1 MSTLPPSPVPLPLVF
16 EALPLAG
23 PAAPPVSLDVPER
36 HTVVVLGDEDSGIG
50 LLGGYALGLERPTSG
65 RALVFG
71 TDIAALPGPERLAF
85 RRRVGYLPSGDGLL
99 QNLSLRDNVALP
111 LRFGSGASPRDI
123 EGRVNVMLTALRIA
137 APYQDL
143 ALGES
148 ISVDGACLTVERF
161 GPGWFTVHVVA
172 TSLERTAFGAYAAGR
187 KVNLERA
194 LAVGERLGGHLV
206 SGHVDGV
213 GRVTA
218 SRAAADAW
226 LLDLTLPP
234 AVAPQ

>member
-1 MSTLPPSPVPLPLVF
+1 MFTGIITAVGSVERVEPG
-16 EALPLAG
+16 AG
-23 PAAPPVSLDVPER
+23 
-36 HTVVVLGDEDSGIG
+36 G
-50 LLGGYALGLERPTSG
+50 
-65 RALVFG
+65 
-71 TDIAALPGPERLAF
+71 
-85 RRRVGYLPSGDGLL
+85 
-99 QNLSLRDNVALP
+99 
-111 LRFGSGASPRDI
+111 
-123 EGRVNVMLTALRIA
+123 TALRIA

-234 AVAPQ
+234 AVAQVTIPLGSITVNGVSLTVNTLPTSESCQVSLIPHTRAVTTLGELKVGDPVHLEGDMVGKYVKQFVTPWQAK